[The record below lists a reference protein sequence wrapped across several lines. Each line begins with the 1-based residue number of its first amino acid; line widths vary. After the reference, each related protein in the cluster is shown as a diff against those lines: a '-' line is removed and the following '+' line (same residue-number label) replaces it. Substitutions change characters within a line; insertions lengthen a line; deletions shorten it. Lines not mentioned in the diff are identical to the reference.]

1 MKPGFA
7 RRWLGPGLGVLL
19 LAYLIWRMPWLEALR
34 TLAKIRLA
42 WWLPSLALGGFGI
55 WLRSL
60 RLHWVL
66 GAQGSL
72 FSVWRSVALG
82 YLGGLVLPAGGGELV
97 KIRVIMKS
105 RGLDLLHAGAA
116 VALDRMLDLAGLVL
130 GLALLG
136 LLQDLP
142 GSVGT
147 LLRGLSFM
155 LVLAGTLLLLFLF
168 RGQAFISRFSSS
180 FAHRPW
186 LSSRLEKV
194 HTILD
199 GVEHLRTS
207 RTWIKLLLF
216 QIFVTAFEVLAASL
230 FLRSLP
236 LSVVLPGWAGLQL
249 VMFTAIGFA
258 MPLLPGAAGS
268 LQVAYI
274 VALRPWGVG
283 IPQALAFSLLAH
295 MGHLL
300 VVLGHGCLAMFLP
313 TETRSPDEVKAL

>member
-19 LAYLIWRMPWLEALR
+19 LAYLIWRMPWLEALQ
-34 TLAKIRLA
+34 TLTKIRLA
-42 WWLPSLALGGFGI
+42 WWLPALAMGGLGI

-72 FSVWRSVALG
+72 FNVWRSVSLG

-116 VALDRMLDLAGLVL
+116 VALDRMLDLVGLVL
-130 GLALLG
+130 GLAVLG
-136 LLQDLP
+136 MVQELP

-147 LLRGLSFM
+147 LLRGLSIL
-155 LVLAGTLLLLFLF
+155 LVLAGILLLLFLF

-186 LSSRLEKV
+186 LSSRLEQV
-194 HTILD
+194 NTILD
-199 GVEHLRTS
+199 EVQHLRTS
-207 RTWIKLLLF
+207 RTWIRLLLF
-216 QIFVTAFEVLAASL
+216 QLFITAFEVLGASIFLKSIPIAAL
-230 FLRSLP
+230 LP
-236 LSVVLPGWAGLQL
+236 SWAGLQL
-249 VMFTAIGFA
+249 VMFSSIGFA

-274 VALRPWGVG
+274 IAMRPWGVA

-300 VVLGHGCLAMFLP
+300 VVLGHGGMALLLP
-313 TETRSPDEVKAL
+313 AEIRSPGEAELS